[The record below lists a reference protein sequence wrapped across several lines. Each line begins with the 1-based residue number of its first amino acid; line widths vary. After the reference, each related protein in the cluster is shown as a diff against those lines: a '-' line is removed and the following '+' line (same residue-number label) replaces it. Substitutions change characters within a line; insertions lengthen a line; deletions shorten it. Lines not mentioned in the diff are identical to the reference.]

1 MNKTALVSTANLM
14 FSSKLSL
21 MLQELGL
28 GLVKLR
34 ADDDLLEVIQERQPV
49 IVIIDLGK
57 EPLVSIT
64 RIKELRDSQTESRVP
79 ILCFGPHV
87 ATEVMAAAEQAGAD
101 LVVPNSVISVR
112 GTKLIAKLLQTT
124 SEG

>member
-1 MNKTALVSTANLM
+1 MNKTALVSTTNLM

-21 MLQELGL
+21 MLQEVGL
-28 GLVKLR
+28 CLVKLR
-34 ADDDLLEVIQERQPV
+34 TDDDLLEVLHKHNPV
-49 IVIIDLGK
+49 IVIFDLGK
-57 EPLVSIT
+57 EPQVSISN
-64 RIKELRDSQTESRVP
+64 IENLRDSAIGYSGP

-87 ATEVMAAAEQAGAD
+87 ATDTMAAAEKAGAD

-112 GTKLIAKLLQTT
+112 GAKLIDKLLQTT